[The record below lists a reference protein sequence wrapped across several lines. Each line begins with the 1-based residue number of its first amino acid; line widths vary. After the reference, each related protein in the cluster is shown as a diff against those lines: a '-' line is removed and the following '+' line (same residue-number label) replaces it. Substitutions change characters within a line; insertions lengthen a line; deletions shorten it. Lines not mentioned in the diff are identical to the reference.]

1 MGGFRGNEEVMPF
14 GGSRGLETVDQP
26 MSKHRFYSSP
36 ESINGT
42 TIVLSAEESHHL
54 SRVLRLQPGD
64 EVFAFDGTG
73 SEYRCTVRDAKKHA
87 ATLDILES
95 LEDPVESPLPL
106 TLAQAIAKGEKF
118 DLIVQKATELG
129 VRRIVPL
136 ITDRTDVR
144 VNADQALRKV
154 ERWQRISLES
164 LKQCGRRTLVEIESP
179 MRLDD
184 YLESERS
191 GPRLAFSPEGH
202 VKIVDVLDL
211 RQSVVNSESRRITA
225 FVGPEGGWSEREQSL
240 MADRGCTMVG
250 LGPRTLRT
258 ETAGVVAVALIQ
270 HLLGDLS

>member
-1 MGGFRGNEEVMPF
+1 MP
-14 GGSRGLETVDQP
+14 
-26 MSKHRFYSSP
+26 KHRFYSSP

-42 TIVLSAEESHHL
+42 SIVLSAEESHHL
-54 SRVLRLQPGD
+54 SRVLRLQQGD

-73 SEYRCTVRDAKKHA
+73 NEYRCTVRDAKKTSA
-87 ATLDILES
+87 SLNILES

-144 VNADQALRKV
+144 VNGDQALRKV

-164 LKQCGRRTLVEIESP
+164 LKQCGRRKLVEIEKP
-179 MRLDD
+179 VKLDD
-184 YLESERS
+184 YLASEMS
-191 GPRLAFSPEGH
+191 GQRLAFSLEGH
-202 VKIVDVLDL
+202 VKIGDVLDL
-211 RQSVVNSESRRITA
+211 RPSSVNAQSRRIA
-225 FVGPEGGWSEREQSL
+225 ALVGPEGGWSEREQSL

-258 ETAGVVAVALIQ
+258 ETAGIVAVALTQ
-270 HLLGDLS
+270 YLLGDLS